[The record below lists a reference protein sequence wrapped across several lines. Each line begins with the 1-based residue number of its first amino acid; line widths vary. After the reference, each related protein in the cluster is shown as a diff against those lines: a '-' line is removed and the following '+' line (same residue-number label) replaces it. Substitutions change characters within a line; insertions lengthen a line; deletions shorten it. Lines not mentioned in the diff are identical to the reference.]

1 MGSSLRMLF
10 VAAGSPA
17 TVFALVPLATAARN
31 AGYDVFMAATEE
43 MTPVVV
49 GAGLPAVS
57 LTGRTMRAYMFTD
70 DDGAELTLPA
80 DPTER
85 MRFGG
90 RGFGRLASDG
100 LESLRA
106 LSDMWRPDVVV
117 GGTLSFAA
125 GLLARH
131 LGVPYVRHAWDMGE
145 PIDMDIGAT
154 EQLAG
159 ELSRL
164 GLTELPEPELW
175 VHICPPSLL
184 APEAAAGEA
193 MRFVPTG
200 RQRLTEPWMYTRP
213 TKPRVCVTAG
223 SRASREQDLCLLEG
237 LVAQVGSLDVELV
250 IAAPDEL
257 APALAEGRPHVRAG
271 WLPLGTVLPTCD
283 VIVHAGGGQTALT
296 ALHAGVQQ
304 LVLPNM
310 PKLVPHSRRLTEYGA
325 ALTLLPGEDTP
336 DAVMEACRELLS
348 TPSYRER
355 SQEVAAEMAA
365 LPGPAEV
372 LKVLADLEVG

>member
-1 MGSSLRMLF
+1 MGRGLRMLF

-31 AGYDVFMAATEE
+31 AGHDVFVAATEE

-57 LTGRTMRAYMFTD
+57 LTGRTMREYMFIG
-70 DDGAELTLPA
+70 DDGARLTLPTE
-80 DPTER
+80 PTER

-90 RGFGRLASDG
+90 HGFGRLASDG
-100 LESLRA
+100 LENLRA
-106 LSDMWRPDVVV
+106 LSDVWRPDIVV

-125 GLLARH
+125 PLLARH
-131 LGVPYVRHAWDMGE
+131 LGVPCVRHAWDMGE
-145 PIDMDIGAT
+145 PLEMDLGAA
-154 EQLAG
+154 EQLAR

-164 GLTELPEPELW
+164 GLTELPEPDLW

-184 APEAAAGEA
+184 APDAAAGEV

-200 RQRLTEPWMYTRP
+200 GQRLTEPWMYTRP
-213 TKPRVCVTAG
+213 ARPRVCVTAG
-223 SRASREQDLCLLEG
+223 SRAGREQDLDLLDG

-257 APALAEGRPHVRAG
+257 APALTEGRPQVRAG

-283 VIVHAGGGQTALT
+283 VLVHAGGGQTALT
-296 ALHAGVQQ
+296 ALHAGVPQ

-310 PKLVPHSRRLTEYGA
+310 PKLVPHSRRLTESGV
-325 ALTLLPGEDTP
+325 ALTLLPGEDTA
-336 DAVMEACRELLS
+336 DAVVEACRELLS
-348 TPSYRER
+348 TPSYRKR

-372 LKVLADLEVG
+372 LEVLEDLKAG